1 MGGVLQVGDFTVG
14 GFSKN
19 GEGFSQIGRFL
30 RFLEIFHRWGDIS
43 QVGGI
48 PPFSDI
54 LPVFA
59 NFRNIGGEAHRTTKF
74 LDRRRFEISKYVRV
88 H

>member
-1 MGGVLQVGDFTVG
+1 MG

-19 GEGFSQIGRFL
+19 GGGISQIGRFL
-30 RFLEIFHRWGDIS
+30 RFWRFS
-43 QVGGI
+43 QMGGYFTGGGI

-59 NFRNIGGEAHRTTKF
+59 SFRNIGGEAHRTTKF
-74 LDRRRFEISKYVRV
+74 LDRRRFENSKYVRV